1 MACRA
6 LIVPSM
12 DLSFVVADNGV
23 AGFNCAADGSE
34 SFVVA
39 ADGLTGFD
47 RVTD

>member
-1 MACRA
+1 M
-6 LIVPSM
+6 
-12 DLSFVVADNGV
+12 LSWAGDGV